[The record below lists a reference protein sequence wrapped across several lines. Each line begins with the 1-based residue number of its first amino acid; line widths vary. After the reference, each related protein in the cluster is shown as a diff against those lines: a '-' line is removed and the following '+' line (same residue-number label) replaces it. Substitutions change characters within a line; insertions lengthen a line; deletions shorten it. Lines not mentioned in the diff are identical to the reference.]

1 MEHPRHAQGSAGR
14 SSPPRP
20 APKDWTVGSGPDP
33 VRGRV
38 VERAGIRARASAA
51 RVVGELLRKIAERSS
66 SAQRSVARPWG
77 GGGAAPV
84 HQCARTAHP
93 SRPCR
98 SGPRRGRRGDPL
110 ACCCRGPHLRRCRP
124 RMPRTGHGRAVDRPG
139 RLAREPRPV
148 PGLRRGCV
156 RSCRRGQ
163 RGRRPLRGQPPSRA
177 VRLGPP
183 PWRAPGTPSTRRS
196 ETPPEGAASAVTE
209 CPRPLVARPPIDV
222 GPGRVLGEGHPTAR
236 RRIRVLGLVSQTTRR
251 RRPASCGRERHEGGS
266 RLYRWSS
273 IDHATR
279 DRDRGVLRRRCPATS
294 GGGPVDGPSSVVGTW
309 VALAGGRSC
318 PPVASASAG
327 LDVGRPR
334 RRCARR
340 ACSGTPPSSLAR
352 TRRGPAG
359 MPASPVTTVTGDAPL
374 RGRRLGCA
382 NRRHCRR
389 TCTRPPST
397 ALVFTGV
404 GNATVDRRLS
414 TPRSCSPRR
423 PAESVRPPND
433 PGRDAVGPTEPRAES
448 ADRRWH
454 SGTRPWAGGSWAS
467 REQVRPTMEVSPA
480 VPVSG
485 ARCGLS
491 APTRWRPRGGASFVR
506 DVPLRCPR
514 RDPRED
520 RELQVAEQAGRSGC
534 DLEGLPDTGAD
545 VPGLGGRA
553 AARGMGVTR
562 PRRCRLHG
570 GGAPR
575 GRRADGDARWAERTA
590 RVGAAVPFLPHED
603 AAAASREGGGP
614 DEERVV
620 CLVDLTFAVRCQGDS
635 PGWARIRC
643 GSRRARTCRRAQGG
657 HGSGSKLAL
666 RLAAVPWRVMARR
679 RKLSPELGR
688 TAASCGRERGPGDQ

>member
-124 RMPRTGHGRAVDRPG
+124 RMPRTGHGRAVDCPG

-279 DRDRGVLRRRCPATS
+279 DRDRGVLRRRCPATRWWTGRWPEL
-294 GGGPVDGPSSVVGTW
+294 GGGHLGR
-309 VALAGGRSC
+309 AGWRPIV
-318 PPVASASAG
+318 PPG
-327 LDVGRPR
+327 GQRLCRPR
-334 RRCARR
+334 RRSPTPAVRPACVLWHATEQSREDQARSCRHACVAGDHRDRRR
-340 ACSGTPPSSLAR
+340 A
-352 TRRGPAG
+352 PAG
-359 MPASPVTTVTGDAPL
+359 ASPRL
-374 RGRRLGCA
+374 RESAALSSNLHPAAFDGPGLHRR
-382 NRRHCRR
+382 RQRH
-389 TCTRPPST
+389 
-397 ALVFTGV
+397 
-404 GNATVDRRLS
+404 
-414 TPRSCSPRR
+414 RR
-423 PAESVRPPND
+423 PAPEHAPVVLTTP
-433 PGRDAVGPTEPRAES
+433 A
-448 ADRRWH
+448 RRE
-454 SGTRPWAGGSWAS
+454 R
-467 REQVRPTMEVSPA
+467 
-480 VPVSG
+480 
-485 ARCGLS
+485 
-491 APTRWRPRGGASFVR
+491 APTQRPRQGCRWTHGA
-506 DVPLRCPR
+506 
-514 RDPRED
+514 
-520 RELQVAEQAGRSGC
+520 
-534 DLEGLPDTGAD
+534 T
-545 VPGLGGRA
+545 
-553 AARGMGVTR
+553 
-562 PRRCRLHG
+562 
-570 GGAPR
+570 
-575 GRRADGDARWAERTA
+575 
-590 RVGAAVPFLPHED
+590 
-603 AAAASREGGGP
+603 
-614 DEERVV
+614 
-620 CLVDLTFAVRCQGDS
+620 
-635 PGWARIRC
+635 
-643 GSRRARTCRRAQGG
+643 
-657 HGSGSKLAL
+657 
-666 RLAAVPWRVMARR
+666 
-679 RKLSPELGR
+679 
-688 TAASCGRERGPGDQ
+688 GRER